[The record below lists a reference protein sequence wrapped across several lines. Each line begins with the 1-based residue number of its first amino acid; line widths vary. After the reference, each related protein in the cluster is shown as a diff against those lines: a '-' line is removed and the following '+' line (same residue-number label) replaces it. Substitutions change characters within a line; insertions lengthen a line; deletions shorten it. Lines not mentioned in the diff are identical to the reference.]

1 MNPAWRE
8 QCWAIAA
15 LAVAAVALNA
25 LTTGDHLVKT
35 VFTETYWAVAGVDLS
50 LLASAAIAGWAA
62 RQLARR
68 EQAAPRATAAPAGS
82 DAVAEVAHV

>member
-1 MNPAWRE
+1 MNQAWRE

-15 LAVAAVALNA
+15 LAVAAVVLNA

-50 LLASAAIAGWAA
+50 LLASAAVAGWAA

-68 EQAAPRATAAPAGS
+68 KQRAPRTAAEPAP
-82 DAVAEVAHV
+82 DAAAEVAHV